1 MKYEY
6 RDEPT
11 VKLTGRSPEELE
23 RKLKN
28 WKLKIMGRILS
39 KSFNPNKKNKRRK
52 IYSVKDKCF
61 VYKDTG
67 EKVAL

>member
-23 RKLKN
+23 KKN
-28 WKLKIMGRILS
+28 YGRILS

>member
-23 RKLKN
+23 K
-28 WKLKIMGRILS
+28 KIA
-39 KSFNPNKKNKRRK
+39 KKIK
-52 IYSVKDKCF
+52 Y
-61 VYKDTG
+61 
-67 EKVAL
+67 

>member
-23 RKLKN
+23 IKN
-28 WKLKIMGRILS
+28 YGRILS

>member
-1 MKYEY
+1 MTYEY

-23 RKLKN
+23 KKIEELEIKN
-28 WKLKIMGRILS
+28 YGRILS

>member
-23 RKLKN
+23 KKIEELEIKN
-28 WKLKIMGRILS
+28 YGRILS

-52 IYSVKDKCF
+52 M
-61 VYKDTG
+61 
-67 EKVAL
+67 

>member
-23 RKLKN
+23 KKIEELEIKKL
-28 WKLKIMGRILS
+28 WPY
-39 KSFNPNKKNKRRK
+39 SF
-52 IYSVKDKCF
+52 
-61 VYKDTG
+61 
-67 EKVAL
+67 KVF